1 MPDLYKVLG
10 VDRKASDSEIKK
22 AFRKQSLLYHP
33 DKNSNKSGEELEEI
47 TNKFKAANEAYEIL
61 SDSEKRQQYDMGGM
75 DAVNGQG
82 GDQGFQDMDQVFS
95 MFFGGMPGMPGMHFN
110 RGGGMGGPNIRVFH
124 SNGGNG
130 GHPFQQ
136 FFQHIEK
143 PQTIVVNIQITM
155 QQSYNGIIIPITY
168 ESINVSNNIQST
180 EIKTAQL
187 NIPAGVNNHEN
198 ILLENKGHNINGEV
212 YGDVKI
218 IIAIENK
225 TQFERSGMDLVYKKT
240 ISLKE
245 ALCGFTFDFQHL
257 NEKNICINNVSSIIK
272 PGHKKVIP
280 NLGFMRD
287 GQIGNLVII
296 FSVNFPDQLSSS
308 QIEELNDIL

>member
-1 MPDLYKVLG
+1 MADLYKVLG
-10 VDRKASDSEIKK
+10 VERNASDSEIKK

-33 DKNSNKSGEELEEI
+33 DKNSNKSGAELEEI

-61 SDSEKRQQYDMGGM
+61 SDSEKRKQYDMGGM
-75 DAVNGQG
+75 DAINGNG
-82 GDQGFQDMDQVFS
+82 GGGGNPFQDMDQVFS
-95 MFFGGMPGMPGMHFN
+95 MFFGGGMPGMPGMHFN
-110 RGGGMGGPNIRVFH
+110 TSGMGGPNIRVFH
-124 SNGGNG
+124 SNGG

-143 PQTIVVNIQITM
+143 PQTIVVNIQISL
-155 QQSYNGIIIPITY
+155 QQSYNGIIQPITY
-168 ESINVSNNIQST
+168 ESIHVSNNIQST
-180 EIKTAQL
+180 EIKTAQV

-218 IIAIENK
+218 VIAIENK
-225 TQFERSGMDLVYKKT
+225 TPFERSGMDLIYKKT